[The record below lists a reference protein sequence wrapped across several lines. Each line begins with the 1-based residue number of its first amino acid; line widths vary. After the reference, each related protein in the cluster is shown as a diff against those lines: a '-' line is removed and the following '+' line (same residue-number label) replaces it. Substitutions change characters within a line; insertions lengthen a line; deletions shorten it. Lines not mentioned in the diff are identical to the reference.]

1 MCTFVLFIP
10 EKPQVIEPK
19 DISQLRGSLKQGFG
33 YTISRDKIDVD
44 DNNCKDFAIG
54 YPNSNIGILFR
65 SKEVVILTE
74 ISDPI
79 TINSSSIDPPKNPET
94 GKIFS
99 YLSLLASLLFKKL
112 MF

>member
-1 MCTFVLFIP
+1 MLCWGSVCTFVLFIP

-19 DISQLRGSLKQGFG
+19 DISQLSWSLKQGFG

-65 SKEVVILTE
+65 SKEVVILTTT
-74 ISDPI
+74 SNPI
-79 TINSSSIDPPKNPET
+79 TISSKPIDPPKDPET
-94 GKIFS
+94 GKIFL
-99 YLSLLASLLFKKL
+99 YLSLLA
-112 MF
+112 

>member
-1 MCTFVLFIP
+1 MLCWGSVCTLVLFIP

-19 DISQLRGSLKQGFG
+19 DINQLRGSLKQGFG

-74 ISDPI
+74 
-79 TINSSSIDPPKNPET
+79 KN
-94 GKIFS
+94 
-99 YLSLLASLLFKKL
+99 Y
-112 MF
+112 

>member
-1 MCTFVLFIP
+1 MLCWGSVCTFVLFIP

-19 DISQLRGSLKQGFG
+19 DIISQLSGSLKQGFG

-65 SKEVVILTE
+65 SKEVVILTKTL
-74 ISDPI
+74 DPI
-79 TINSSSIDPPKNPET
+79 TISSKPIDPPEDT
-94 GKIFS
+94 EIGKIFL
-99 YLSLLASLLFKKL
+99 YLSLLA
-112 MF
+112 